1 MSLCQ
6 FFGFFHIIRAFHT
19 YIVFIIISASRNGSL
34 KYTCVTILNFHCNS
48 IILSHYRI
56 SDYSRINFIYLFS
69 LSRIDFEF
77 KILSL
82 IAGQEEVNRRHNFI
96 FVYITRFCSCFP
108 SLIIFCKYLYL
119 ELVG

>member
-69 LSRIDFEF
+69 LSRIL
-77 KILSL
+77 ILSSRYYHL
-82 IAGQEEVNRRHNFI
+82 LQGRRRSTEGIIAFLCTYPVFVPVSHLLLFFVNI
-96 FVYITRFCSCFP
+96 YIWS
-108 SLIIFCKYLYL
+108 
-119 ELVG
+119 